1 MPNDTLP
8 EGFGM
13 KLKSL
18 AVSNFRSLAET
29 RLPLHDLNV
38 IVGPNGSGKTALL
51 EVMHLLHCASQR
63 ELSKFLDER
72 GGFQAILHRTNGRTQ
87 AGNMSIQLELHTSD
101 EESPIEPQNFELTL
115 VDQAVG
121 YVIRKA
127 LLKNL
132 NQHNDSKRV
141 SYLDG
146 DPTGETE
153 FSYFAQATGIGAS
166 FIGFLAGI
174 HPYGALDVS
183 PRSIVRLPQT
193 LTPIQAPGPNGE
205 HLYSALYNLR
215 ISAPEV
221 FERLMILLQQSFP
234 GFRRLE
240 LPVVGAGQVTLAWYE
255 RDSNTPFYAN
265 QLSEGTLRY
274 LWLVTILLA
283 PHRPSLLLLD
293 EPEVSLHPALLRL
306 LAALLQDAALT
317 TQIIVATQSS
327 DLIGWLAPEEV
338 LIADKED
345 GKTSFTWAADLDL
358 KAWLDEYT
366 LRDLWLMGNLG
377 GRP

>member
-1 MPNDTLP
+1 
-8 EGFGM
+8 M

-18 AVSNFRSLAET
+18 AVSNFRSLADA

-51 EVMHLLHCASQR
+51 EVLHMVHCASQR

-72 GGFQAILHRTNGRTQ
+72 GGFQAVLHRTNGRVHDALMQ
-87 AGNMSIQLELHTSD
+87 IR
-101 EESPIEPQNFELTL
+101 IEFDAQSEQKSLDPDTFVMTL
-115 VDQAVG
+115 ADQTVG
-121 YVIRKA
+121 YVVREA
-127 LLKNL
+127 LLEKLTPKGNREGAL
-132 NQHNDSKRV
+132 RLHGGPD
-141 SYLDG
+141 
-146 DPTGETE
+146 TATE
-153 FSYFAQATGIGAS
+153 LAYFAVGGDAS
-166 FIGFLAGI
+166 PPIMKFLAGI
-174 HPYGALDVS
+174 RLYGALDVG

-193 LTPIQAPGPNGE
+193 LTPAQAPGPNGE

-215 ISAPEV
+215 ISAPEI
-221 FERLMILLQQSFP
+221 FERLTVLLQQSFP
-234 GFRRLE
+234 GFKRLE

-274 LWLVTILLA
+274 LWLVTILLT
-283 PHRPSLLLLD
+283 PQRPPLLLLD
-293 EPEVSLHPALLRL
+293 EPELSLHPALLRL

-317 TQIIVATQSS
+317 TQIVVATQSS
-327 DLIGWLAPEEV
+327 DLIGWLMPEEV

-345 GKTSFTWAADLDL
+345 GKTLFTWAADLDL

>member
-1 MPNDTLP
+1 
-8 EGFGM
+8 M

-18 AVSNFRSLAET
+18 AVSNFRSLADA

-51 EVMHLLHCASQR
+51 EVLHMLHCASQR
-63 ELSKFLDER
+63 ELAAFFDMR
-72 GGFQAILHRTNGRTQ
+72 GGFQAVLHRTDGRVQ
-87 AGNMSIQLELHTSD
+87 DGRMGIQLELSTSD
-101 EESPIEPQNFELTL
+101 ELPLVDSQKFVLTL
-115 VDQAVG
+115 IDKAVG
-121 YVIRKA
+121 YVIREA
-127 LLKNL
+127 LLKNV
-132 NQHNDSKRV
+132 NQQSNSKSV

-146 DPTGETE
+146 DLNGETE
-153 FSYFAQATGIGAS
+153 FSHFSQATGIGMP
-166 FIGFLAGI
+166 FLGFLSAI
-174 HPYGALDVS
+174 RYYGALDVS

-193 LTPIQAPGPNGE
+193 LTPAQAPGPNGE

-215 ISAPEV
+215 IAAPEI
-221 FERLMILLQQSFP
+221 FERLTILLQQSFP
-234 GFRRLE
+234 GFKRLE

-255 RDSNTPFYAN
+255 RDRNTPFYAN

-274 LWLVTILLA
+274 LWLVTILLT
-283 PHRPSLLLLD
+283 PQRPSLLLLD
-293 EPEVSLHPALLRL
+293 EPELSLHPALLRL

-317 TQIIVATQSS
+317 TQIVVATQSS
-327 DLIGWLAPEEV
+327 DLIGWLMPEEV

-345 GKTSFTWAADLDL
+345 GKTLFTWADDLDL

-366 LRDLWLMGNLG
+366 LRELWLMGNLG